1 LERAERGGAATVD
14 NGNPAHADEQHDH
27 VTARATWPRR
37 RWTCWRPA
45 PPPTAAWDPLASS
58 GSWPVEVTLSTDVE
72 LTVDGYNGD
81 HFGLAIRMTC
91 AALPPGGETSQQL
104 HRNRHEQVNGVDQRA
119 AR

>member
-1 LERAERGGAATVD
+1 
-14 NGNPAHADEQHDH
+14 
-27 VTARATWPRR
+27 
-37 RWTCWRPA
+37 
-45 PPPTAAWDPLASS
+45 
-58 GSWPVEVTLSTDVE
+58 VTLSTDVE

-91 AALPPGGETSQQL
+91 AALPPGSETSQQL